1 MIHLTIK
8 MIPQIDAKLADHTYM
23 IISVVGLVQLSVN
36 LQLGLGV
43 VVLLNCNSDTIY
55 NQKNSTN

>member
-36 LQLGLGV
+36 LQLGFGV
-43 VVLLNCNSDTIY
+43 VVLGTIVGLIVGPIV
-55 NQKNSTN
+55 